1 MSWICLIILSSFFDF
16 FMGFLGSIWSCFY
29 KFKLAS
35 FIYKVSLFLVWL
47 IHFIRLMIQ
56 ILYFFMGFIGI
67 HMRSLLPQVQKL
79 ITKFLFFFFFF
90 NLIFEAMLEI
100 LITHDDAYFNF
111 HFFFFSSC
119 DLLKL
124 QKIEK
129 KKKKLDVLQILLS
142 DFTNW
147 YFVQIFWVLNLAL
160 LDLNQ
165 KDSLLFF
172 SLECFFFFFF

>member
-35 FIYKVSLFLVWL
+35 FIYKVSIFLVWL

-56 ILYFFMGFIGI
+56 ILLFLHGF
-67 HMRSLLPQVQKL
+67 HWDPMRSLLPQVQKL
-79 ITKFLFFFFFF
+79 ITKFLSFLF
-90 NLIFEAMLEI
+90 NLIFKAMLEI

-111 HFFFFSSC
+111 HFLKTFHFFFFSSC

-124 QKIEK
+124 K
-129 KKKKLDVLQILLS
+129 KKKRSWMFI
-142 DFTNW
+142 
-147 YFVQIFWVLNLAL
+147 
-160 LDLNQ
+160 
-165 KDSLLFF
+165 
-172 SLECFFFFFF
+172 

>member
-1 MSWICLIILSSFFDF
+1 MISSW
-16 FMGFLGSIWSCFY
+16 GFLGSIWSCFY

-67 HMRSLLPQVQKL
+67 HMRSSLPQVQKL
-79 ITKFLFFFFFF
+79 ITKFLSFLF
-90 NLIFEAMLEI
+90 NLIFKAMLEI

-124 QKIEK
+124 QKIERK
-129 KKKKLDVLQILLS
+129 KEVGCSSNSIIWFHKVIFCSNFLGTKSCITGSESQGFPILFL
-142 DFTNW
+142 FG
-147 YFVQIFWVLNLAL
+147 V
-160 LDLNQ
+160 
-165 KDSLLFF
+165 FF
-172 SLECFFFFFF
+172 S